1 MKCARVIPLFK
12 SDLTSSCTNYR
23 PVSVL
28 PAFSK
33 ILEKLVDNHL
43 IKYLEKYH
51 ILSSNQYGFRKNHS
65 TFHALVHLYDKI
77 SAAIDSKQ
85 IALGLFI
92 DLSKAFDT
100 VNHEILLSKLEFYG
114 IRGLALEWF
123 RSYLSGR
130 LQQVQHNG
138 QTSMSKVIRCGV
150 PQGSILGPLLFLI
163 YINDFC

>member
-1 MKCARVIPLFK
+1 M
-12 SDLTSSCTNYR
+12 
-23 PVSVL
+23 
-28 PAFSK
+28 
-33 ILEKLVDNHL
+33 
-43 IKYLEKYH
+43 
-51 ILSSNQYGFRKNHS
+51 
-65 TFHALVHLYDKI
+65 HLYDKI

-130 LQQVQHNG
+130 LQQVQFNVKSN
-138 QTSMSKVIRCGV
+138 TLWSPSRVYF
-150 PQGSILGPLLFLI
+150 GSPSISYLH
-163 YINDFC
+163 